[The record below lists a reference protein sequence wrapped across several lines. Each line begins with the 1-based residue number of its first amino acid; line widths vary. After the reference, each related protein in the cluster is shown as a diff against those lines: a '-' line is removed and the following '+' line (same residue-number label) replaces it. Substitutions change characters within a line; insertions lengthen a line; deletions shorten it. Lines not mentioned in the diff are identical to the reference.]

1 MPEELKFDD
10 EVQKLI
16 HAEPFEPFD
25 LILISGDRFT
35 VTNPGFFVFGD
46 STVYLVQQ
54 KKGLALFRKSD
65 LTGVEVPPKPSASA
79 RRRRHG

>member
-1 MPEELKFDD
+1 MPEELKLDD
-10 EVQKLI
+10 EVQWLI
-16 HAEPFEPFD
+16 HADPFEPFD

-54 KKGLALFRKSD
+54 QKGLAIFRKSD
-65 LTGVEVPPKPSASA
+65 LTGVEVPPKASA
-79 RRRRHG
+79 RPRRRRNG